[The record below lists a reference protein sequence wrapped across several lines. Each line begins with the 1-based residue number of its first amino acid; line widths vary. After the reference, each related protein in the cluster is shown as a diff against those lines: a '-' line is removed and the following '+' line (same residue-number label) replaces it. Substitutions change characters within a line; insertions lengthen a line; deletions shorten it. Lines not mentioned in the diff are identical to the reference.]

1 MPYKESTQK
10 KYGEN
15 PLKKI
20 SGFKMKGYTYPG
32 MSPIKDK
39 EAKQTDN
46 TRELTKKELKDR
58 KINPKKDTKYLI
70 NEKTNVISTS
80 TLVKE

>member
-1 MPYKESTQK
+1 MGKGP
-10 KYGEN
+10 
-15 PLKKI
+15 
-20 SGFKMKGYTYPG
+20 FKMKGF
-32 MSPIKDK
+32 SPFTKNGDIHK
-39 EAKQTDN
+39 
-46 TRELTKKELKDR
+46 LKKELKDC